1 MCSVR
6 NFDLKRITSGRK
18 SVTSLFKY
26 EACVKMIPEIR
37 GLTVLTVLQY
47 NVVGAVNVI

>member
-18 SVTSLFKY
+18 SVSMKHV
-26 EACVKMIPEIR
+26 CRMIPEIR
-37 GLTVLTVLQY
+37 GLTVPTVLY
-47 NVVGAVNVI
+47 YSFVGVVNVI